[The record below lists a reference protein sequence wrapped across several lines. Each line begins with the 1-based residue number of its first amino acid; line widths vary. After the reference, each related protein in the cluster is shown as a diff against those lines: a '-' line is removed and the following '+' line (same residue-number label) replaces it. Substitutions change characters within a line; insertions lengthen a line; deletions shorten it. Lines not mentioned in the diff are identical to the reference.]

1 MSTTPPPPSGPPPG
15 QPEDVPT
22 SPQEQPQGV
31 PTPPQEQPQGVP
43 TSPQDQPQGF
53 PTPPPA
59 PQGPWASDNLPPHP
73 TAAANVVEQ
82 PPSIRLAVRLMWL
95 GAVVTFLGSLSVFV
109 QTDALRDRLKDND
122 ATLTKSDLD
131 AAVTAIIGFTIVIGL
146 VIVALWL
153 WMAYTNGQGKSWA
166 RVVATVLGA
175 LNVLFLLGGLAMG
188 NQTGLGLVFNFVN
201 LVLAIVILVLLYR
214 PDSSRYYQANAV

>member
-1 MSTTPPPPSGPPPG
+1 MSTTPPPPSDPPAD
-15 QPEDVPT
+15 E
-22 SPQEQPQGV
+22 PQGF
-31 PTPPQEQPQGVP
+31 PAA
-43 TSPQDQPQGF
+43 PQDQPQGF
-53 PTPPPA
+53 PAPP

-73 TAAANVVEQ
+73 TAGTNVVEQ

-166 RVVATVLGA
+166 RVVATVLGV
-175 LNVLFLLGGLAMG
+175 LNVLFLVGGLAMG

-214 PDSSRYYQANAV
+214 SDSSRYYLANAV

>member
-1 MSTTPPPPSGPPPG
+1 MSTTPPPPSGPPPSG
-15 QPEDVPT
+15 PPGEPE
-22 SPQEQPQGV
+22 
-31 PTPPQEQPQGVP
+31 
-43 TSPQDQPQGF
+43 GF

-59 PQGPWASDNLPPHP
+59 PQGPWASDSLPPHP
-73 TAAANVVEQ
+73 TAAANQVEQ

-95 GAVVTFLGSLSVFV
+95 GAVVTVLGSLSVFV

-131 AAVTAIIGFTIVIGL
+131 AAVAAIIGFTIVIGL

-166 RVVATVLGA
+166 RVVATVLGV
-175 LNVLFLLGGLAMG
+175 LNVLFLVGGLAMG

-214 PDSSRYYQANAV
+214 PDSSSYYQANAV